1 MDWKK
6 YGYNTRALHAGYEP
20 PEQTTGSRAVPI
32 YQTTSYVFR
41 NSDHAARLFA
51 LEEPGFIYT
60 RIGNPTVSVLEER
73 IAALEE
79 GVGALAVASGQAAIT
94 YAILNIAGPGD
105 EIVSGSAL
113 YGGTYNLFK
122 HTLYKKSGIIVK
134 FVDETDP
141 KNIEEA
147 ITEKTKAVYLETIG
161 NPGLTVPDFEAIA
174 EIAHRH
180 GVPLIVDNTVAPY
193 IFRPFEHGADIV
205 VYSATKFIGGHGTS
219 IGGLIVDSGK
229 FDWTNGKFP
238 ELVEPDPIYHGVS
251 YVETFKEAAYIAKCR
266 TQLLR
271 DLGSCMSPFN
281 AFLFILGLETLSL
294 RMKKHCENALKI
306 VEFLKSHPAVS
317 WVNYPIA
324 EGNKTRENALKYLK
338 EGYGAIVTFG
348 VKGGK
353 EAGKKFI
360 DSLTL
365 ISHLA
370 NIGDARTLAI
380 HPASTTHQQLTEEEQ
395 LKTGVTP
402 DMIRLSVGIED
413 VEDIIADLDQALR
426 KSQEG

>member
-1 MDWKK
+1 M
-6 YGYNTRALHAGYEP
+6 
-20 PEQTTGSRAVPI
+20 
-32 YQTTSYVFR
+32 
-41 NSDHAARLFA
+41 
-51 LEEPGFIYT
+51 
-60 RIGNPTVSVLEER
+60 
-73 IAALEE
+73 
-79 GVGALAVASGQAAIT
+79 
-94 YAILNIAGPGD
+94 
-105 EIVSGSAL
+105 
-113 YGGTYNLFK
+113 
-122 HTLYKKSGIIVK
+122 K

-238 ELVEPDPIYHGVS
+238 ELVEPDPSYHGVS

-281 AFLFILGLETLSL
+281 VS
-294 RMKKHCENALKI
+294 
-306 VEFLKSHPAVS
+306 VHP
-317 WVNYPIA
+317 
-324 EGNKTRENALKYLK
+324 
-338 EGYGAIVTFG
+338 
-348 VKGGK
+348 
-353 EAGKKFI
+353 
-360 DSLTL
+360 
-365 ISHLA
+365 
-370 NIGDARTLAI
+370 RT
-380 HPASTTHQQLTEEEQ
+380 
-395 LKTGVTP
+395 
-402 DMIRLSVGIED
+402 
-413 VEDIIADLDQALR
+413 
-426 KSQEG
+426 

>member
-1 MDWKK
+1 MDWRK
-6 YGYNTRALHAGYEP
+6 YGFNTRALHAGYEP
-20 PEQTTGSRAVPI
+20 PEPTTGSRAVPI
-32 YQTTSYVFR
+32 YQTTSYVFKD
-41 NSDHAARLFA
+41 SDHAARLFA

-73 IAALEE
+73 IAALEG
-79 GVGALAVASGQAAIT
+79 GVGALAVSSGQAAIT

-122 HTLYKKSGIIVK
+122 HTLYRKSGIVVK

-141 KNIEEA
+141 KNVEEA

-180 GVPLIVDNTVAPY
+180 GIPLIVDNTVAPY
-193 IFRPFEHGADIV
+193 IFRPFEHGADII

-219 IGGLIVDSGK
+219 IGGLIVDNGK
-229 FDWTNGKFP
+229 FDWKNGKFP
-238 ELVEPDPIYHGVS
+238 ELVEPDPSYHGVS
-251 YVETFKEAAYIAKCR
+251 YVETFKEAAYIVKCR

-294 RMKKHCENALKI
+294 RMKKHCENALKV
-306 VEFLKSHPAVS
+306 VEFLKTHPAVS
-317 WVNYPIA
+317 WVNYPIV
-324 EGNKTRENALKYLK
+324 ESNKTRENALKYLK

-348 VKGGK
+348 IKGGK

-413 VEDIIADLDQALR
+413 VEDIIEDLDQALR
-426 KSQEG
+426 RSQEG

>member
-1 MDWKK
+1 MDWRK
-6 YGYNTRALHAGYEP
+6 YGFNTRALHAGYEP
-20 PEQTTGSRAVPI
+20 PELTTGSRAVPI
-32 YQTTSYVFR
+32 YQTTSYVFK
-41 NSDHAARLFA
+41 NSDHAAKLFA

-73 IAALEE
+73 IAALEG
-79 GVGALAVASGQAAIT
+79 GVGALAVSSGQAAIT

-122 HTLYKKSGIIVK
+122 HTLYKKSGIVVK

-141 KNIEEA
+141 KNVEEA

-180 GVPLIVDNTVAPY
+180 GIPLIVDNTVAPY
-193 IFRPFEHGADIV
+193 IFRPFEHGADII
-205 VYSATKFIGGHGTS
+205 VYSATKFIEGHGTS

-238 ELVEPDPIYHGVS
+238 ELVEPDPSYHGVS
-251 YVETFKEAAYIAKCR
+251 YVETFREAAYIVKCR

-281 AFLFILGLETLSL
+281 AFLFIMGLETLSL
-294 RMKKHCENALKI
+294 RMKKHCENALKV

-317 WVNYPIA
+317 WVNYPIV
-324 EGNKTRENALKYLK
+324 ENNETRENALKYLK

-348 VKGGK
+348 IKGGK
-353 EAGKKFI
+353 EAGKRFI

-402 DMIRLSVGIED
+402 DMIRLSIGIED
-413 VEDIIADLDQALR
+413 VEDIIEDLDQALR